1 MAGSTLKAWMVVI
14 AALFAAV
21 PLPAKAQD
29 YPLGKPV
36 RIVVPFAA
44 GSSTDILMRMVA
56 NELQKSMGGTFL
68 VENRPGNVGIVGT
81 AQVAKAAP
89 DGYTL
94 IVSSGA
100 QHSLAHWLFKN
111 VPYDSV
117 NDFEH
122 IGKLVEVGFML
133 VVNPALPVKNLQEFI
148 AYAKA
153 NPGRLA
159 YGYGTSSAQLGAT
172 LLGSTAKFE
181 ALGVPY
187 KGQPPAL
194 TDLAGGRLQFM
205 VADLLVGMPL
215 VTSGQLR
222 ALAVT
227 SALRSAYAPSLPTIA
242 EAGLPGYEFSTWVGL
257 AAPRATPHP
266 IVERLNAEMRKMLA
280 KPEERAKLEGMGMDP
295 LPNTV
300 AEQKAFVQSAF
311 TSFGKIIKD
320 AGIQPQ

>member
-1 MAGSTLKAWMVVI
+1 MARSILKPWMI
-14 AALFAAV
+14 ALLLAAV
-21 PLPAKAQD
+21 PLLAKAQD
-29 YPLGKPV
+29 YPTGKPV
-36 RIVVPFAA
+36 SIVVPFAA
-44 GSSTDILMRMVA
+44 GSGTDIIMRIVA

-68 VENRPGNVGIVGT
+68 VENRPGNVGIIGT

-94 IVSSGA
+94 VVSSGA
-100 QHSLAHWLFKN
+100 QHSLAHWLYKN

-117 NDFEH
+117 NDFAH
-122 IGKLVEVGFML
+122 IGKLAEVGFVL
-133 VVNPALPVKNLQEFI
+133 LVNPALPVKNLQEFI
-148 AYAKA
+148 VYAKA
-153 NPGRLA
+153 NPGKLA

-172 LLGSTAKFE
+172 LLGSMAKVE

-194 TDLAGGRLQFM
+194 TDLTGGRLQFM
-205 VADLLVGMPL
+205 VADLAVGMPL

-227 SALRSAYAPSLPTIA
+227 AASRSAYAPSLPTIA

-257 AAPRATPHP
+257 AAPRATPRP

-280 KPEERAKLEGMGMDP
+280 KPDVRARLEALGMDQR
-295 LPNTV
+295 PNTV
-300 AEQKAFVQSAF
+300 AEHEAFVQAAF
-311 TSFGKIIKD
+311 TRFGRIVKD
-320 AGIQPQ
+320 AGIEPQ

>member
-1 MAGSTLKAWMVVI
+1 MTRSTLKAWMLAMLLAV
-14 AALFAAV
+14 V
-21 PLPAKAQD
+21 PLLAKAQD
-29 YPLGKPV
+29 YPLAKPV
-36 RIVVPFAA
+36 SIVVPFAA
-44 GSSTDILMRMVA
+44 GSSTDIIMRTVA
-56 NELQKSMGGTFL
+56 KELQRSMGGTFL

-81 AQVAKAAP
+81 TQVAKAAP

-100 QHSLAHWLFKN
+100 QHSLAHWLFRN
-111 VPYDSV
+111 VQYDSV
-117 NDFEH
+117 NDFAH
-122 IGKLVEVGFML
+122 IGRLVEASFML
-133 VVNPALPVKNLQEFI
+133 VVHPALPAKNLQEFL

-153 NPGRLA
+153 NPGKLA

-172 LLGSTAKFE
+172 LLGSMAKFE

-205 VADLLVGMPL
+205 VVDLLAAMPL

-227 SALRSAYAPSLPTIA
+227 PAQRTAYAPSVPTMA

-257 AAPRATPHP
+257 AAPRATPRP

-280 KPEERAKLEGMGMDP
+280 DPELRAKLVGMGMDVR
-295 LPNTV
+295 PNTV
-300 AEQKAFVQSAF
+300 AEHEAYVQAAF
-311 TSFGKIIKD
+311 TRFGRIVKD
-320 AGIQPQ
+320 AGIEPQ